1 MNNIVLGKEIKKSR
15 LVIYSREEKDLEV
28 LSPPPSPPP
37 RPRPHLPQTGALC
50 FLLF

>member
-15 LVIYSREEKDLEV
+15 LVIYSREERDLEV
-28 LSPPPSPPP
+28 LPAPLLRPP
-37 RPRPHLPQTGALC
+37 RPRPHLLQTHALC